1 MYFAFCGIDGSGKT
15 TVIDNIYEK
24 LKKNY
29 SVCKS
34 KIKLNSISVFSELSK
49 KIYDNKFEFYRVLS
63 PELI

>member
-34 KIKLNSISVFSELSK
+34 KIKLNSISSFVSGTYK
-49 KIYDNKFEFYRVLS
+49 NKCRGRFCITLYEF
-63 PELI
+63 